1 MYLSKRVR
9 AIKPSPTLAIDVKA
23 KALRQ
28 QGIDI
33 ISFGT
38 GEPDFDTPDNIKEAA
53 VSAIKSG
60 YTKYC
65 PVSGSPEIKKAVID
79 KFKRDNGLDYE
90 PAEIIV
96 SCGAKHSLY
105 NIFQTI
111 IDDGDE
117 VIIAAPYWVSYTDMV
132 ILAGGKPVIVN
143 TDDKNGFKMT
153 PGALEKAITS
163 KTKAVILNSPSNPT
177 GSMYG
182 FDELKAIAAVC
193 LKHNILIIS
202 DEIYEKL
209 VFCGAK
215 FLSIA
220 SVSPEA
226 KALTIVVNG
235 VSKAFSMTG
244 WRIGYAAGN
253 KDIISAMAKIQ
264 SQSTSNPASISL
276 KAAVEALNGKQDAVE
291 MMRAE
296 FEKRRNY
303 IIERLNNMEGIS
315 CFKPDGAFYVFPN
328 VSKLMGKTFAGKRIN
343 NDMEFADHLLEK
355 AKIAVVPGLCF
366 GAEGYM
372 RLSYATSVEMIEE
385 GVLRSEERRVGKEC
399 RSRWSPYH

>member
-1 MYLSKRVR
+1 MYLSKRVK
-9 AIKPSPTLAIDVKA
+9 AIKPSPTLAIDAKA

-153 PGALEKAITS
+153 PGTLAKAITS
-163 KTKAVILNSPSNPT
+163 KTKAVVLNSPSNPT

-209 VFCGAK
+209 VFCGAQ
-215 FLSIA
+215 FFSIA

-276 KAAVEALNGKQDAVE
+276 KAAVEALNGRQDTVE

-303 IIERLNNMEGIS
+303 ITERLNNMEGIS

-328 VSKLMGKTFAGKRIN
+328 VSKLMGKTFSGKRIN
-343 NDMEFADHLLEK
+343 DDMEFADYLLEK

-372 RLSYATSVEMIEE
+372 RLSYAASIEMIEE
-385 GVLRSEERRVGKEC
+385 GMNRLQEAIKG
-399 RSRWSPYH
+399 

>member
-9 AIKPSPTLAIDVKA
+9 AIKPSPTLAIDAKA

-315 CFKPDGAFYVFPN
+315 CLKPDGAFYVFPN

-343 NDMEFADHLLEK
+343 NDMEFADYLLEK

-385 GVLRSEERRVGKEC
+385 GMNRLQEVIKG
-399 RSRWSPYH
+399 

>member
-1 MYLSKRVR
+1 MLFRS
-9 AIKPSPTLAIDVKA
+9 
-23 KALRQ
+23 
-28 QGIDI
+28 
-33 ISFGT
+33 
-38 GEPDFDTPDNIKEAA
+38 

-60 YTKYC
+60 YMKYC

-343 NDMEFADHLLEK
+343 NDMEFADYLLEK

-385 GVLRSEERRVGKEC
+385 GMNRLQEAIKG
-399 RSRWSPYH
+399 

>member
-9 AIKPSPTLAIDVKA
+9 AIKPSPTLAIDAKA

-343 NDMEFADHLLEK
+343 NDMEFADYLLEK

-385 GVLRSEERRVGKEC
+385 GMNRLQEAIKG
-399 RSRWSPYH
+399 